1 MLNKDSGIE
10 KLIFPD
16 FFYSAFLILKKS
28 FKFKNRLI
36 RSKKNWTI
44 IKSQRKS
51 LDSYVD
57 LFLELLSLK

>member
-10 KLIFPD
+10 KLIFPV
-16 FFYSAFLILKKS
+16 FLYSAFLILKKS
-28 FKFKNRLI
+28 FKFKIRLI
-36 RSKKNWTI
+36 RSKKNWAI

>member
-10 KLIFPD
+10 KLIFPV

-28 FKFKNRLI
+28 FKFKIRLI